1 MRGAFIETMSG
12 LENVTILVL
21 EDNSHMALILREVM
35 RGFGLRDIREARDA
49 ATAFEIIKDNHID
62 IALVDQN
69 LGDLDGTEFVQLI
82 RNADDSPN
90 PYIQI
95 IMVTAHGDRK
105 TVMEALRSGANEFM
119 VKPVTPMDLYKKLG
133 SCIDRPRQFVR
144 TSSYFGPDRRR
155 RQDPG
160 HRGPWRRKDDPAEG
174 LNDPNEHQN
183 QGNRPNVIEG

>member
-1 MRGAFIETMSG
+1 MSN
-12 LENVTILVL
+12 LDKLTILVL

-69 LGDLDGTEFVQLI
+69 LGDLDGHEFIQLI
-82 RNADDSPN
+82 RTADDSPN

-105 TVMEALRSGANEFM
+105 TVMEAIRAGANEFI
-119 VKPVTPMDLYKKLG
+119 VKPVTPSDLYAKLRQ
-133 SCIDRPRQFVR
+133 CIERPRQFVR
-144 TSSYFGPDRRR
+144 TGDYFGPDRRR
-155 RQDPG
+155 RQDPVY
-160 HRGPWRRKDDPAEG
+160 RGPWRRKDDPPKG
-174 LNDPNEHQN
+174 LEDSAKDKANKAGQPNI
-183 QGNRPNVIEG
+183 IEG

>member
-1 MRGAFIETMSG
+1 
-12 LENVTILVL
+12 
-21 EDNSHMALILREVM
+21 MALILREIM

-105 TVMEALRSGANEFM
+105 TVMESLRAGANEFM
-119 VKPVTPMDLYKKLG
+119 VKPVTPMDLFKKLV
-133 SCIDRPRQFVR
+133 SCIDHPRQFVR

-155 RQDPG
+155 RQSANY
-160 HRGPWRRKDDPAEG
+160 RGPWRRKADPPEG
-174 LNDPNEHQN
+174 LANADENKHA
-183 QGNRPNVIEG
+183 GVRPTVIEG

>member
-1 MRGAFIETMSG
+1 MSS
-12 LENVTILVL
+12 LEKVTILVL
-21 EDNSHMALILREVM
+21 EDNSHMALILREIM

-105 TVMEALRSGANEFM
+105 TVMESLRAGANEFM
-119 VKPVTPMDLYKKLG
+119 VKPVTPMDLYKKLV
-133 SCIDRPRQFVR
+133 SCIDKPRQFVR
-144 TSSYFGPDRRR
+144 TSTYFGPDRRR
-155 RQDPG
+155 RQDAVY
-160 HRGPWRRKDDPAEG
+160 RGPWRRKDDPPEG
-174 LNDPNEHQN
+174 ISQDGEKIG
-183 QGNRPNVIEG
+183 QGTRPTVIEG